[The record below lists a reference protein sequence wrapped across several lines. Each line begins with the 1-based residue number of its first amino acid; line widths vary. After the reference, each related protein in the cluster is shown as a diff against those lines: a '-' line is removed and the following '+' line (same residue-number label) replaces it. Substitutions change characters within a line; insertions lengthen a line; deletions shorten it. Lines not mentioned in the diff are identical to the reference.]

1 MSTFFKILGCGT
13 AIYVAIAL
21 LLYIF
26 QRSLIY
32 HPHPTRP
39 EPGNWN
45 VPDMETVSLQTDDGL
60 SLLAWWKPPDGEL
73 PVMVFLHGNAGH
85 IGYRG
90 TKVRPFL
97 DQGYGVLLI
106 AWRGYSGNPGKPSE
120 NGFYADGRAALDFLD
135 QRGFKRIRR
144 ILYGESLGTGVAV
157 ELAASGQTH
166 SLILEA
172 PYTSLSRVATEK
184 FPIFPVRW
192 LLRDQYNSISKI
204 RKFAGPLLI
213 IHGELDRILPVNLA
227 KVLFRAANEPKKGVF
242 VMNAGHNNL
251 YDFGGAAI
259 VLNFL
264 NRLYKSE
271 P

>member
-1 MSTFFKILGCGT
+1 MSTFLKILGSGA
-13 AIYVAIAL
+13 AIYVAIAF

-39 EPGNWN
+39 DPGNWN

-60 SLLAWWKPPDGEL
+60 SLLAWWKPPNGRL
-73 PVMVFLHGNAGH
+73 PVIVYLHGNAGH

-90 TKVRPFL
+90 IKIRPFL

-120 NGFYADGRAALDFLD
+120 IGLYADARAALAFLD
-135 QRGFKRIRR
+135 QRGFGRLRR
-144 ILYGESLGTGVAV
+144 VLYGESLGTGIAV

-172 PYTSLSRVATEK
+172 PYTSLVRVATER

-192 LLRDQYNSISKI
+192 LLRDQYDSISKI
-204 RKFAGPLLI
+204 RKFSGPLLI
-213 IHGELDRILPVNLA
+213 FHGELDRILPVNLA
-227 KVLFRAANEPKKGVF
+227 KKLFRAANEPKKGVF
-242 VMNAGHNNL
+242 VTDAGHNNL
-251 YDFGGAAI
+251 YEFEGANI

-264 NRLYKSE
+264 NSLYKTE